1 MNVYKLQT
9 LHDDANILC
18 TYVCNNNFDNSS
30 QKKDLMKLNYLL
42 LSEQG
47 YFSPKMINSL
57 ISSKKSMVL
66 ISHESIVN
74 TKYQKYE

>member
-30 QKKDLMKLNYLL
+30 QKKRLDETKLLITERARLFLL
-42 LSEQG
+42 
-47 YFSPKMINSL
+47 KDD
-57 ISSKKSMVL
+57 K
-66 ISHESIVN
+66 
-74 TKYQKYE
+74 